1 MGTITASLRASAC
14 SLAKIDR
21 GLAGFR
27 EHYVDTRDGLW
38 LAIRND
44 RIEVAIAFLRRNHS
58 IAQETDRRSFAAQAR
73 CCPPA
78 VLAKGSKSCHTRA
91 VSDLFLIMPTAGEYR
106 VVEAVVR
113 TRRLPV
119 ALRMCGMGPRR
130 AATLCAEFERGARPR
145 GLALLGWAGWLGD
158 DLAVGAGW
166 LGDDLAVGAIV
177 IADEALSAGRSDVKF
192 LALPL
197 ACF

>member
-1 MGTITASLRASAC
+1 MRASAC

-91 VSDLFLIMPTAGEYR
+91 VSDLFLLMPTAGEYR

-119 ALRMCGMGPRR
+119 ALRMCGMGPSR
-130 AATLCAEFERGARPR
+130 AAALCAEFERGARPR

-158 DLAVGAGW
+158 DLAVGAT
-166 LGDDLAVGAIV
+166 V

-192 LALPL
+192 LALPP